1 MLDIY
6 CIVRGGIPVEF
17 GGNLISEV
25 YLANRRWSIVRYLEM
40 HYVTY

>member
-1 MLDIY
+1 MFDVY
-6 CIVRGGIPVEF
+6 CVVRRGIPVEF

-25 YLANRRWSIVRYLEM
+25 YSANLRWSIVRYLEM

>member
-1 MLDIY
+1 MFDVY
-6 CIVRGGIPVEF
+6 CVVRRGIPVEF

-25 YLANRRWSIVRYLEM
+25 YSANLQWSIVRYLEM